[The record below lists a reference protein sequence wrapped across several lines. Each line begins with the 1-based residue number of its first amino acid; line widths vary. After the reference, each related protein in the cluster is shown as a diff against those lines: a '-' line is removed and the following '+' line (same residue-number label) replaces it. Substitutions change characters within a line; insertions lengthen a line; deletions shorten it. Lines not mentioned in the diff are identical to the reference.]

1 MLVHAATAPNAVA
14 MTLSSLPKSLWR
26 SSFEATWS
34 VSAAVIAAYAPV
46 TPHDAVPAAPTP
58 EDVLEQAL
66 THGGE
71 HVIKFTDTALSS
83 HYSTGNRIALT
94 AAITAVTLDA

>member
-1 MLVHAATAPNAVA
+1 
-14 MTLSSLPKSLWR
+14 MTLSSLPKPLWR
-26 SSFEATWS
+26 SSFEATRS

-46 TPHDAVPAAPTP
+46 TPHDAVPTAPTP

-71 HVIKFTDTALSS
+71 HVIKFTDTALTS
-83 HYSTGNRIALT
+83 HYRTGNPIALST
-94 AAITAVTLDA
+94 AIAAVMLDA

>member
-1 MLVHAATAPNAVA
+1 
-14 MTLSSLPKSLWR
+14 MTLSSLPKPLWR
-26 SSFEATWS
+26 SSFEATRS

-46 TPHDAVPAAPTP
+46 TPHDVVPTAPTP

-71 HVIKFTDTALSS
+71 HVIKFTDTALTS
-83 HYSTGNRIALT
+83 HYRTGNPIALS